1 MLMAQ
6 KSLKAVTELVE
17 GPTEGYLEA
26 LGALVGRGAIRRPE
40 LERIVDESEGSL
52 RRIEKS
58 LRALGVPKHEILLSL
73 STHYGLPFAEFRE
86 RLSAPEEI
94 LERLDFSELKRDLW
108 FPISVT
114 TKEARVVTS
123 NPGDPMLLDKIK
135 GKLGKETIRYIFAL
149 PTDIIRLIEHSQD
162 VNPGFPPEAGRTPLA
177 RLRTRLAGER
187 TIMSLYRNTMAKGR
201 TGLAAIRAGVQLVA
215 ISLTLLRIFGIG
227 WLSILEAVI
236 LFGGI
241 FMVVEGITWYM
252 PMRKLE
258 PKGIGYVPAR
268 STFGTTIAQI
278 NSTEVGT
285 VLTRSD
291 PVPGAQELRNR
302 WARLS
307 PVMRRRFF
315 AIDRT
320 DLAEERTLLAMYRTK
335 MARSRTGLAFASTGT
350 SVVGF
355 GILLWRNYPIGAWS
369 VFYAGLIVMGAVM
382 FLEGARWYFPGR
394 RAVVESI
401 KTTRQIEESTSI
413 WDFMFRAFS
422 RLDDLPPKLTLKGS
436 YAPGIWGTTG
446 LALERTL
453 LAERRN
459 VKARL
464 RTTLARSRTGL
475 RFIRTGM
482 SIFSVGFGLQAYF
495 GFANLWWT
503 LFDFVLIIAGLF
515 MTAEGIFWYVKAE
528 RRKKQ
533 LPYCW
538 EGLEI
543 RIPDYGKPNQL
554 WKKVTFSYEDNE
566 CGG

>member
-1 MLMAQ
+1 MLQ
-6 KSLKAVTELVE
+6 KSLHAVGELVE
-17 GPTEGYLEA
+17 GPVEGYLEA
-26 LGALVGRGAIRRPE
+26 LDALVDRGAIGRPE
-40 LERIVDESEGSL
+40 LEKIVFESEGSL

-58 LRALGVPKHEILLSL
+58 LRDLGVPKHEILLCF
-73 STHYGLPFAEFRE
+73 STHYGLPFVEFSE
-86 RLSAPEEI
+86 RLTAPDKI
-94 LERLDFSELKRDLW
+94 LERLDLSGLKRELW

-114 TKEARVVTS
+114 PKEARVAAS
-123 NPGDPMLLDKIK
+123 NPLEPALFAKIK
-135 GKLGKETIRYIFAL
+135 SELGTETVRFIFAL
-149 PTDIIRLIEHSQD
+149 PTDILRMVEHSQD
-162 VNPGFPPEAGRTPLA
+162 VNPGFPPEAGRTLLA
-177 RLRTRLAGER
+177 RIRTRLADER
-187 TIMSLYRNTMAKGR
+187 TKMSRYRTTMAKGR
-201 TGLAAIRAGVQLVA
+201 TGLAAIRTGVKFIA

-227 WLSILEAVI
+227 WLSIVEAII

-241 FMVVEGITWYM
+241 FMVAEGISWYM

-268 STFGTTIAQI
+268 STFGTTIPQI
-278 NSTEVGT
+278 KSTEVGT
-285 VLTRSD
+285 VITRSE
-291 PVPGAQELRNR
+291 PVKGAQELRNR

-307 PVMRRRFF
+307 PIMRRRFF
-315 AIDRT
+315 SIDRT

-355 GILLWRNYPIGAWS
+355 GILLWRQYPVGAWS
-369 VFYAGLIVMGAVM
+369 VFYAGLILVGVVMS
-382 FLEGARWYFPGR
+382 LEGARWYFPGR

-422 RLDDLPPKLTLKGS
+422 RLDDLPPKLTLKGT
-436 YAPGIWGTTG
+436 YAPGIWGSTG

-475 RFIRTGM
+475 RFIRTGT
-482 SIFSVGFGLQAYF
+482 SIFSVGFGLQVYF
-495 GFANLWWT
+495 GWGNILWT

-515 MTAEGIFWYVKAE
+515 MTFEGIFWYVKAE

-543 RIPDYGKPNQL
+543 RMPDYGKPAQL
-554 WKKVTFSYEDNE
+554 WKKVTFSYEDDE

>member
-1 MLMAQ
+1 MLQ
-6 KSLKAVTELVE
+6 HSLRAATQLVE
-17 GPTEGYLEA
+17 AENRFGG
-26 LGALVGRGAIRRPE
+26 LGALVDRGVIQRPE
-40 LERIVDESEGSL
+40 LERIVSESEGSL

-58 LRALGVPKHEILLSL
+58 LRDAGVPKHEILLCFSN
-73 STHYGLPFAEFRE
+73 HYGLPFVEFSE
-86 RLSAPEEI
+86 RLTAPREV
-94 LERLDFSELKRDLW
+94 LDRLDFTELRHDLW
-108 FPISVT
+108 FPIAFTV
-114 TKEARVVTS
+114 KEARVAVS
-123 NPGDPMLLDKIK
+123 SPPEPVLLEKMKKD
-135 GKLGKETIRYIFAL
+135 LETESVRLLFAL
-149 PTDIIRLIEHSQD
+149 PNDILRMIEHSQD
-162 VNPGFPPEAGRTPLA
+162 VNPGFPPEAGRTALA
-177 RLRTRLAGER
+177 RLRTRLASER
-187 TIMSLYRNTMAKGR
+187 TKMSFYRTTMAKGR
-201 TGLAAIRAGVQLVA
+201 TGLAAIRTGVKFIA

-227 WLSILEAVI
+227 WLSIVETII
-236 LFGGI
+236 LLGGI
-241 FMVVEGITWYM
+241 FMVVEGITWYW
-252 PMRKLE
+252 PLRNLE

-268 STFGTTIAQI
+268 STFGTTIPEI
-278 NSTEVGT
+278 RSTEVGT
-285 VLTRSD
+285 VLTRTE
-291 PVPGAQELRNR
+291 PVKGAEELRNR
-302 WARLS
+302 WGRLS

-315 AIDRT
+315 AIDRS
-320 DLAEERTLLAMYRTK
+320 DLAEERTLLAMYRTR

-355 GILLWRNYPIGAWS
+355 GILLWRNYSVGAWS
-369 VFYAGLIVMGAVM
+369 VFYAGLIMTGVLM
-382 FLEGARWYFPGR
+382 FFEGARWYFPGR

-401 KTTRQIEESTSI
+401 KTTKQIEESTSI

-464 RTTLARSRTGL
+464 RTTLARSRTAL
-475 RFIRTGM
+475 RFIRTGT
-482 SIFSVGFGLQAYF
+482 SIFSVGFGLQVYF
-495 GFANLWWT
+495 GFGKMLWT
-503 LFDFVLIIAGLF
+503 VLDFVMIIAGLF
-515 MTAEGIFWYVKAE
+515 MIFEGIFWYVQAE

-543 RIPDYGKPNQL
+543 RMPDYGKPVQC

>member
-1 MLMAQ
+1 MLQ
-6 KSLKAVTELVE
+6 NSLRAATQLVE
-17 GPTEGYLEA
+17 EQVGSRLEA
-26 LGALVGRGAIRRPE
+26 LGALVDRGV
-40 LERIVDESEGSL
+40 LERAALEKIVSESNGSM
-52 RRIEKS
+52 RQIEKS
-58 LRALGVPKHEILLSL
+58 LRDLGVAKHEILLCFSN
-73 STHYGLPFAEFRE
+73 HYSLPFMEFSE
-86 RLSAPEEI
+86 RVSAPREI
-94 LERLDFSELKRDLW
+94 LAGLDIGELRRDLW

-114 TKEARVVTS
+114 PKVARVATS
-123 NPGDPMLLDKIK
+123 NPADPVLP
-135 GKLGKETIRYIFAL
+135 GKVKSALGTEAVRLIFAL
-149 PTDIIRLIEHSQD
+149 PVDIIRMIEHSLD

-177 RLRTRLAGER
+177 RTRTRLAAER
-187 TIMSLYRNTMAKGR
+187 TKMSRYRTTMAKGR
-201 TGLAAIRAGVQLVA
+201 TGLAAIRTGVKFIA
-215 ISLTLLRIFGIG
+215 IAITLLRIFGIG
-227 WLSILEAVI
+227 WLSIIEAVI
-236 LFGGI
+236 LLGGV

-252 PMRKLE
+252 PLRKLE

-268 STFGTTIAQI
+268 STFGTTIPQI
-278 NSTEVGT
+278 ISTEVGT
-285 VLTRSD
+285 VLTRTE
-291 PVPGAQELRNR
+291 PVTGAQELRNR
-302 WARLS
+302 WSRLS

-315 AIDRT
+315 AIDRS
-320 DLAEERTLLAMYRTK
+320 DLAEERTLLAMYRTR

-355 GILLWRNYPIGAWS
+355 GILLWRNYPVGAWS
-369 VFYAGLIVMGAVM
+369 VFYAGLIMTGVAM
-382 FLEGARWYFPGR
+382 FFEGARWYFPGR

-401 KTTRQIEESTSI
+401 KTTKQIEESTSI

-422 RLDDLPPKLTLKGS
+422 RLDDLPPKLTLKAS

-464 RTTLARSRTGL
+464 RTTLARCRTAL
-475 RFIRTGM
+475 RFIRTGT
-482 SIFSVGFGLQAYF
+482 SIFSVGFGLQVYF
-495 GFANLWWT
+495 GWGNVWWT
-503 LFDFVLIIAGLF
+503 VFDFLLIIGGLF
-515 MTAEGIFWYVKAE
+515 VISEGIFWYVQAE

-543 RIPDYGKPNQL
+543 RMPDYGKPAHL